1 MNTDCPYCDKPLRNP
16 KSCECGWEAKAVN
29 LTQGNQWERNKEN
42 AKRLVEYVKRL
53 NTPYEPGQDG

>member
-1 MNTDCPYCDKPLRNP
+1 
-16 KSCECGWEAKAVN
+16 VN